1 MIGGS
6 FPVNNSLNLDKSF
19 ESVKSLD
26 SVGDNLSLTDLSFS
40 SQFVHVQILHIA
52 FSIQSSV

>member
-26 SVGDNLSLTDLSFS
+26 SVGDNLSLLER
-40 SQFVHVQILHIA
+40 LE
-52 FSIQSSV
+52 